1 MTFPS
6 THSTRMTNLIAP
18 SIRAADQRICDVGA
32 FIVRYGLVLVI
43 AWIGALKLF
52 TSTEAERIQPL
63 VSNSPF
69 MSWMNSLFSERGVS
83 DVIGVIELLVA
94 LLIVVRHWLPAISA
108 VGSALAIL
116 LFLGTLSFLF
126 TTPGVADAGA
136 GGFPALS
143 MSGQFI
149 LKDLVPL
156 GASVWTLG
164 EALRATRSS

>member
-1 MTFPS
+1 
-6 THSTRMTNLIAP
+6 MTNLIAP
-18 SIRAADQRICDVGA
+18 TIRAADQRISDVGA

-43 AWIGALKLF
+43 AWIGALKF
-52 TSTEAERIQPL
+52 TASEAERVQPL
-63 VSNSPF
+63 VSNSPL

-83 DVIGVIELLVA
+83 EIIGVIELLVA
-94 LLIVVRHWLPAISA
+94 LLIVVRHWLPAVSA

-126 TTPGVADAGA
+126 TTPGVADADA

-143 MSGQFI
+143 MSGQFL
-149 LKDLVPL
+149 LKDLVLL

-164 EALRATRSS
+164 EALRATRRAT